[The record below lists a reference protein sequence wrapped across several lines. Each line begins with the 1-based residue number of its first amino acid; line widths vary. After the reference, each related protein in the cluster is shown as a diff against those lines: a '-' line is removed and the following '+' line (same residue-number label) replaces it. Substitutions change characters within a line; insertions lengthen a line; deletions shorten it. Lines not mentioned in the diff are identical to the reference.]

1 VGEDNFQLGEIDGD
15 IVEVDGVAVLIA
27 CSGKNGGS
35 GVEHDGD
42 SVGLGGTIDDFEFLH
57 SV

>member
-1 VGEDNFQLGEIDGD
+1 VGEDDFQLGEIDGD
-15 IVEVDGVAVLIA
+15 IIEVHRVAIFIA
-27 CSGKNGGS
+27 RARKNRCT